1 MAKHL
6 PSDVWRLAPCLTSD
20 ELLVLLALA
29 DYGERI
35 FPSQA
40 ALAVKTRLHR
50 STVNRAL
57 HSLREKS
64 VVQSKGSG
72 KALTYTLQLSPAATG
87 TCSPQRQVVSPAA
100 TGAVAPGYRDPNYI
114 SNQQTNQGA
123 AEAAKGVV
131 VSAWDGIDPEDRR
144 RILRHPHG
152 GEDIEAKHRVTLREL
167 AKLGVRES
175 EFPRWWR
182 QLGKRWG
189 DTGVEPYSTIADELE
204 EIGADV
210 RDRAAVLAFRLGV
223 GRAAA

>member
-6 PSDVWRLAPCLTSD
+6 PSDVWRCGSLD
-20 ELLVLLALA
+20 GIQKLVLLAIL
-29 DYGERI
+29 DYGRVAY
-35 FPSQA
+35 PRQA
-40 ALAVKTRLHR
+40 VLAAKCGISR
-50 STVNRAL
+50 STCQRAL
-57 HSLREKS
+57 DQLRAS
-64 VVQSKGSG
+64 GVLTTSSRG
-72 KALTYTLQLSPAATG
+72 KALVYQVNLTG
-87 TCSPQRQVVSPAA
+87 EYRHQDDAS
-100 TGAVAPGYRDPNYI
+100 TGIKMMQGSELVQG
-114 SNQQTNQGA
+114 TNQPNPGA

-152 GEDIEAKHRVTLREL
+152 GEDIEAKHRVVLREL

-189 DTGVEPYSTIADELE
+189 DTGVEPYSTIAAELE